1 MTDNLVDKKR
11 IQSIF
16 VKRKIAK
23 LVCEILMVIFNHCEF
38 INHKRSSLDLK
49 KILKL
54 FCVCQVFKLV
64 GHHQSSVMV
73 S

>member
-23 LVCEILMVIFNHCEF
+23 LVCEIFNGDF
-38 INHKRSSLDLK
+38 
-49 KILKL
+49 
-54 FCVCQVFKLV
+54 
-64 GHHQSSVMV
+64 QS
-73 S
+73 